1 MSKGF
6 YIDKITKCIEEV
18 ATGIPHFT
26 EVLPATKLDLKDVNK
41 KSGWD
46 FPWKSFLKNPER
58 SLYKLVITGDQGG
71 VLQGLISLQIMEVE
85 KYIELHH
92 IENAAH
98 NFGKHK
104 VYAGVA
110 GNMVAFACKLSFEKG
125 FEGFVA
131 FKAKSALIEHY
142 SLTLNAVL
150 INSKQNRMAIFPMA
164 AKNLVN
170 SYYKN

>member
-1 MSKGF
+1 
-6 YIDKITKCIEEV
+6 
-18 ATGIPHFT
+18 
-26 EVLPATKLDLKDVNK
+26 
-41 KSGWD
+41 
-46 FPWKSFLKNPER
+46 
-58 SLYKLVITGDQGG
+58 
-71 VLQGLISLQIMEVE
+71 
-85 KYIELHH
+85 
-92 IENAAH
+92 
-98 NFGKHK
+98 